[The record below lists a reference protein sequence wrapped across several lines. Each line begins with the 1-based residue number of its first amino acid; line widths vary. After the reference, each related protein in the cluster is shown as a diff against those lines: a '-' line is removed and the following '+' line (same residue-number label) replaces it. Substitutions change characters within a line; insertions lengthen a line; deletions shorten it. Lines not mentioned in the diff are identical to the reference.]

1 MGETVHF
8 TGIVAPVISTVK
20 HPSQLHLEGSI
31 LTTADIRHLITRCYL
46 LVCISFLLAQ
56 PGVAQ
61 PLFFDVS
68 EGSGVPSNSGFFNMN
83 IADYNNDGWPDLFS
97 ADAFRQEWS
106 GEMLLLHN
114 NGDGTFADQTE
125 ALHTDNSQQWRGGG
139 AGFADFD
146 NDGDLDLFVSV
157 AGNSFGERSPARNVL
172 LRNDRGIFTDVTVQA
187 GLMDELTTGNA
198 VWLDYDRDGYVD
210 LFTGN
215 PGDPELH
222 RNKLYHNNGDGSFID
237 VTEDVG
243 LGMQLGDEGGSGGG
257 MAAGD
262 FNDDGWPDLYLG
274 IWEAP
279 NRLFL
284 SDGQGKFLDATSEDI
299 GDSGRAL
306 GVAAGDFD
314 GDGDLDIFQVTGG
327 EDIFF
332 RSTMLLNIGEGAF
345 LDVTDAVGL
354 GELIKESIRLV
365 ATADFDNDGDLDLI
379 TQDPQ
384 YLFLNDGDGTFTDA
398 SSQQPALGLGTIG
411 DLNLDGFLDLWSGW
425 GVQHN
430 RGNENHYLR
439 AVLEGTESN
448 RSGIGTRLI
457 ATAGSRR
464 LMREVRSGNGFHQQ
478 EMVVHFGLGSE
489 TRVDQLEIRWPS
501 GQMDVL
507 TGIAVGQTI
516 RIIEGQGMY
525 HEVQPALWE
534 RIPPNAVEMGSTTQI
549 QAVVRPGLFERNARI
564 TSVVADLRSIGGP
577 DAVPLTDRGDG
588 TYALDTFVEVE
599 GPAGVKSLFVIV
611 EQATSLGTQW
621 SRLVR
626 PVTVVLLDEV
636 VFAEGLGDNWKVESL
651 EGAEV
656 DLQIDTEVFEGA
668 TAMGLAVEPFVA
680 EYGVRKEMDPVGYVA
695 LRFAFHPGTARLTE
709 PATREPMAQ
718 LIFPS
723 WRDRIPNDLYVMDA
737 DGGHMV
743 RLIEA
748 PESLFVPSWSPDG
761 TKIVFQKNL
770 SNSNSEIYVVDVDGS
785 NPINLTNSSR
795 RNESPSW
802 SPDGTKIAF
811 QSSRDGNNEIY
822 VMDADGSNQANLT
835 NHPNNDGVPSWSPDG
850 TKIAFSSNRDG
861 NWEIYVMDADGSH
874 PVNLTNSPSRDEG
887 PSWSPDGTRIAF
899 GTNRDGNGEVY
910 IMDTDGSNP
919 VNLTNHP
926 NYDGVPSWSPD
937 GTKIAFG
944 SDRDDI
950 NMIFVMDV
958 DGTHLFNVSRY
969 LGEFSPMW
977 EGLLS
982 WLPTV
987 APTRVLAR
995 FGVAVNGHLV
1005 SLLEK
1010 EERGYGVD
1018 LERNEWQVVEIPLEN
1033 FMVKGPIHT
1042 ITITGNLEGTFY
1054 LDDVRFVSEM
1064 SSSPEQTAVL
1074 EEQSGVLP
1082 DGFSL
1087 DQNYP
1092 NPFNS
1097 DTVIR
1102 FSLSEGADVELAV
1115 YNLAGQQVMTLVQG
1129 AREAG
1134 AYVVRWDGRDD
1145 GGRALAS
1152 GMYLYRLRTANGQQ
1166 VETRK
1171 LLLLK

>member
-1 MGETVHF
+1 MTSAG
-8 TGIVAPVISTVK
+8 
-20 HPSQLHLEGSI
+20 
-31 LTTADIRHLITRCYL
+31 IRHLITRCYL

-61 PLFFDVS
+61 SFFVDVS
-68 EGSGVPSNSGFFNMN
+68 EGSGVPSSSGFFNMN

-97 ADAFRQEWS
+97 ADAFRQDWS

-125 ALHTDNSQQWRGGG
+125 ALHTDNSLQMRAGG

-157 AGNSFGERSPARNVL
+157 GEALSVGSPAQNVL

-187 GLMDELTTGNA
+187 GLTDELSTNNA

-215 PGDPELH
+215 LGDPELH
-222 RNKLYHNNGDGSFID
+222 RNKLYRNSGDGTFTD
-237 VTEDVG
+237 VTKETG
-243 LGMQLGDEGGSGGG
+243 LGMRLGDEGGSSGG

-262 FNDDGWPDLYLG
+262 FNDDGWPDLHLG
-274 IWEAP
+274 VWGAP

-284 SDGQGKFLDATSEDI
+284 SDGQGRFLDATTDDI
-299 GDSGRAL
+299 GDPGWAF
-306 GVAAGDFD
+306 GVAAGDID
-314 GDGDLDIFQVTGG
+314 GDGDLDIFQASSGG
-327 EDIFF
+327 GIFY
-332 RSTMLLNIGEGAF
+332 RSAMLLNIGEGAF

-354 GELIKESIRLV
+354 GELIKESIRFV
-365 ATADFDNDGDLDLI
+365 DMADFDNDGDLDLI
-379 TQDPQ
+379 TQSPS
-384 YLFLNDGDGTFTDA
+384 YFFLNDGDGTFTDI
-398 SSQQPALGLGTIG
+398 SSQRSGVSLGTIG
-411 DLNLDGFLDLWSGW
+411 DLNLDGFLDMWHLGL
-425 GVQHN
+425 QHN

-439 AVLEGTESN
+439 VVLEGTESN

-457 ATAGSRR
+457 ATAGGRQ

-478 EMVVHFGLGSE
+478 EMVVHFGLGPE
-489 TRVDQLEIRWPS
+489 TRVGQLEIRWPS
-501 GQMDVL
+501 GQVDVL
-507 TGIAVGQTI
+507 TGIAVDQTI

-534 RIPPNAVEMGSTTQI
+534 SLPPGVVEVGSTTQI
-549 QAVVRPGLFERNARI
+549 QAVVRPGLFERNSRI

-599 GPAGVKSLFVIV
+599 GPAGVKSLFVLV
-611 EQATSLGTQW
+611 EQTTSLGTQW

-656 DLQIDTEVFEGA
+656 DLQIGTEVFEGA

-723 WRDRIPNDLYVMDA
+723 WRDRINNDLYVMDA

-748 PESLFVPSWSPDG
+748 PETLGGSSWSPDGRKIAFHKVLSNSHSEIYVVDADGSNSVNLTNFTYLNEYPSWSPDG
-761 TKIVFQKNL
+761 TKIAFHSTRDRN
-770 SNSNSEIYVVDVDGS
+770 NEIYVMDVNGS
-785 NPINLTNSSR
+785 NQVNLTNSSR
-795 RNESPSW
+795 TDQYPSW

-811 QSSRDGNNEIY
+811 QSDRDGNFEVY
-822 VMDADGSNQANLT
+822 VMDADGSNPVNLT
-835 NHPNNDGVPSWSPDG
+835 NSSRTDQFPSWSPDG
-850 TKIAFSSNRDG
+850 TKIAFTSNRGG
-861 NWEIYVMDADGSH
+861 NNEIYVMGA
-874 PVNLTNSPSRDEG
+874 
-887 PSWSPDGTRIAF
+887 
-899 GTNRDGNGEVY
+899 
-910 IMDTDGSNP
+910 DGSNP
-919 VNLTNHP
+919 VNLTN
-926 NYDGVPSWSPD
+926 NSAEDSEPSWSPD
-937 GTKIAFG
+937 GRKIAFI
-944 SDRDDI
+944 SNRDGI
-950 NMIFVMDV
+950 HVVFVMDA
-958 DGTHLFNVSRY
+958 DGTHQFNVSRY

-977 EGLLS
+977 ELRPD

-987 APTRVLAR
+987 APMPVLAR

-1010 EERGYGVD
+1010 EERGFGVG
-1018 LERNEWQVVEIPLEN
+1018 LERNEWQVVEIPLEV
-1033 FMVKGPIHT
+1033 FTVKGPIHT
-1042 ITITGNLEGTFY
+1042 ITFTGNLEGTFY
-1054 LDDVRFVSEM
+1054 LDDIRFVSEI
-1064 SSSPEQTAVL
+1064 SSFPEQTVVL
-1074 EEQSGVLP
+1074 EERQNVLP

-1102 FSLSEGADVELAV
+1102 FALPEGMDVELSIF
-1115 YNLAGQQVMTLVQG
+1115 NLAGQQVMTLVQG

-1134 AYVVRWDGRDD
+1134 TYSVRWDGRDD
-1145 GGRALAS
+1145 GGRALVS
-1152 GMYLYRLRTANGQQ
+1152 GVYLYRLCTDNGQQ
-1166 VETRK
+1166 VGARK
-1171 LLLLK
+1171 FLLLK